1 MYRTYTKTKPE
12 NEQFVM
18 SHWDGDCYSYTVCES
33 QEEYDAEKERLA
45 KIDEEYRQAKENYLK
60 SLKED

>member
-1 MYRTYTKTKPE
+1 MYRTYTRPE

-18 SHWDGDCYSYTVCES
+18 CHWDGDCYSYTVCES
-33 QEEYDAEKERLA
+33 QKEYDAEKERLA